1 LSVTPISEQ
10 VRSMRAEHPV
20 EAPSAFDLEQQQL
33 DSFVPDNVISVG
45 QRLPDADLLDVHG
58 APTTLLA
65 ALGGRGAV
73 LVFYRGAWCPFC
85 NIALRAYQRELVPA
99 LSERGVG
106 LFAVSPQKPDGSLTM
121 QEKNELTYAV
131 LSDPNHTL
139 ATAAGILTNP
149 SEQARAAQLNLGL
162 DLTALNAD
170 GTTTLPMPTT
180 TILDPDGTVLWI
192 DVHPNYTTRSEPAEV
207 LGALD
212 LLTQR

>member
-1 LSVTPISEQ
+1 VSVTPIAEQ

-33 DSFVPDNVISVG
+33 DSFVPDHIIDVG
-45 QRLPDADLLDVHG
+45 QQLPDAELLDVNG

-65 ALGGRGAV
+65 ALGGRPAV

-106 LFAVSPQKPDGSLTM
+106 LIAVSPQKPDGSLTAA
-121 QEKNELTYAV
+121 EKNELTYSV
-131 LSDPNHTL
+131 LSDPDNAL

-162 DLTALNAD
+162 DLAAINAD

-180 TILDPDGTVLWI
+180 TILDPGGTVLWI
-192 DVHPNYTTRSEPAEV
+192 DVHPNYTTRSEPAEIIA
-207 LGALD
+207 ALD
-212 LLTQR
+212 TITQR